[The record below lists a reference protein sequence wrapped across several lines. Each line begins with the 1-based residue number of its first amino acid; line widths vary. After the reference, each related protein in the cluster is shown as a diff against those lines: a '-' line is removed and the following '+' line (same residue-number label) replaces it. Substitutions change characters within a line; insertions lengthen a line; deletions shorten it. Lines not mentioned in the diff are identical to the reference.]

1 MSDFNITSISEE
13 EINALSMGEDLSAT
27 PGAVSTETQV
37 ENTETTATNPL
48 SPTTQS
54 IPDVSE
60 EEIAVLLKGEDST
73 EDTENVQGTTTQKTE
88 KEKPSTEESKI
99 DRTQYYKFLVESGE
113 WYPVTDD
120 TGKPLEDIE
129 LDDESFQELAIKQA
143 QWKADEVLQER
154 EQELGE
160 QYKSFVEFMKNGGK
174 VEDLARFEA
183 DQRDVESYDPT
194 DPDQAEE
201 LIKNYQLAIG
211 TSDKNTKSYIE
222 FLKDKGVDALQE
234 AAEEAKVS
242 LVKAIQEERDTII
255 KEQEQQAKIF
265 KESQEKYI
273 KTLKETIHKDSLPD
287 REKKELEK
295 FYFEA
300 KHPIDNGRKASEYFL
315 KVQEIQSDP
324 SKFLKLVKFIKDFES
339 YEDKKVTEKEVTK
352 KTFQLFRGNNQSK
365 STEFPIDKPFT
376 NTTNKRPTTFDRYRN
391 K

>member
-1 MSDFNITSISEE
+1 MSDFNVTSISEE
-13 EINALSMGEDLSAT
+13 EIAALSKGEDLSET
-27 PGAVSTETQV
+27 PGAVTTQTQV
-37 ENTETTATNPL
+37 ENTETTAK
-48 SPTTQS
+48 PTITPGAEP
-54 IPDVSE
+54 IPEVSE
-60 EEIAVLLKGEDST
+60 EEIAVLLKGEDYT
-73 EDTENVQGTTTQKTE
+73 EDINPDPT
-88 KEKPSTEESKI
+88 KEKTDKEKLASEESKI
-99 DRTQYYKFLVESGE
+99 DRTQYYKLLVESGE

-129 LDDESFQELAIKQA
+129 LDDETFQELAIKQA

-174 VEDLARFEA
+174 VEYLARFEA
-183 DQRDVESYDPT
+183 DQKDVESYDPT

-222 FLKDKGVDALQE
+222 FLKDKGAEALQE

-242 LVKAIQEERDTII
+242 LVKAIQEERDTLI

-273 KTLKETIHKDSLPD
+273 KTLKEIIHKDSLPD
-287 REKKELEK
+287 REKKDLEK
-295 FYFEA
+295 FYFDA

-324 SKFLKLVKFIKDFES
+324 TKFLKLVKFIKDFES

-352 KTFQLFRGNNQSK
+352 KTFQLFRGSSQSK
-365 STEFPIDKPFT
+365 STEFPVDKSTTTT
-376 NTTNKRPTTFDRYRN
+376 NTKRPTTFDRYR